1 MNILVTGAAGYIGS
15 HTCRY
20 LAAHGHQIV
29 AYDNLSRGHRTAV
42 ERALPNHPFILG
54 ELHDVSLLRSTIQQ
68 HQIEAI
74 VHFAAFALVGESV
87 ENPALYQHNN
97 VEGTRC
103 LIEAAVKEHVQKFVF
118 SSTTAIYGE
127 PTSLPI
133 TESCPARPISPY
145 GQTKL
150 DVEQLLEQANT
161 EYGLG
166 FAALRYFNAAGADP
180 AGDMGEAH
188 DPETH
193 LIPIVLQVALGQRE
207 KISVFGDNYATP
219 DGTCVRDYVHVLD
232 LADAHLRALDQLQKG
247 ESFQVNLGSG
257 TGHSV
262 MEIIEAARAVTGQ
275 EIPTTVVARRPGD
288 PPLLIADNQ
297 LACNALG
304 WQPQHSSL
312 EEIMSTAWRWHQLHP
327 QGYPRT
333 NNMAIGQ

>member
-20 LAAHGHQIV
+20 LALHGHQIV
-29 AYDNLSRGHRTAV
+29 AYDNLSRGHRQAV
-42 ERALPNHPFILG
+42 ERALPNQPFVRG
-54 ELHDVSLLRSTIQQ
+54 DLHDVSLLRSTIQQ
-68 HQIEAI
+68 YQIEAI

-87 ENPALYQHNN
+87 ENPELYQHNN

-103 LIEAAVKEHVQKFVF
+103 LLEAATKEHVQKFVF

-127 PTSLPI
+127 PETIPI

-161 EYGLG
+161 EHGLG

-180 AGDMGEAH
+180 VGDIGEDH

-193 LIPIVLQVALGQRE
+193 LIPIVLQVALGQR
-207 KISVFGDNYATP
+207 KDISVFGDDYATP
-219 DGTCVRDYVHVLD
+219 DGTCIRDYVHVLD
-232 LADAHLRALDQLQKG
+232 LADAHLRALDRIQERQ
-247 ESFQVNLGSG
+247 SIQVNLGSG

-262 MEIIEAARAVTGQ
+262 MEIIASARAVTGRKIQ
-275 EIPTTVVARRPGD
+275 TVMSARRPGD

-297 LACNALG
+297 LACAVLG
-304 WQPQHSSL
+304 WQPRHSSI
-312 EEIMSTAWRWHQLHP
+312 EEIMATAWNWHQSHP
-327 QGYPRT
+327 LGYSST
-333 NNMAIGQ
+333 NDKVRG